1 VHLGLYLSGGGIVTL
16 EDVQGRPDTRGIAL
30 DAVGVTGLRYP
41 IVACDRDGAKQ
52 DTIGQITMAVALP
65 AQVKGTHL
73 SRFVEVLHDHATEIS
88 ITTLPVILG
97 ALCDRL
103 SAPAARLRVQ
113 ATYFR
118 ERHAPVSRAR
128 SVLGYDVTWFAAT
141 DGDTMDVEFGVHV
154 PVTSV
159 CPCSKAI
166 SDYGAH
172 NQRGHITVRVRTH
185 SRPAAAAEPL
195 WLEDLIDLAER
206 SASAPVFPL
215 LKRPDERH
223 VTMLAHDNP
232 VFVEDMARNVAEQ
245 LRDDVRLAA
254 FGVHA
259 ANDES
264 IHDHAAFATVE
275 SPRPGSLIDTAWNRP

>member
-1 VHLGLYLSGGGIVTL
+1 MS
-16 EDVQGRPDTRGIAL
+16 
-30 DAVGVTGLRYP
+30 
-41 IVACDRDGAKQ
+41 
-52 DTIGQITMAVALP
+52 
-65 AQVKGTHL
+65 
-73 SRFVEVLHDHATEIS
+73 
-88 ITTLPVILG
+88 
-97 ALCDRL
+97 
-103 SAPAARLRVQ
+103 
-113 ATYFR
+113 
-118 ERHAPVSRAR
+118 
-128 SVLGYDVTWFAAT
+128 
-141 DGDTMDVEFGVHV
+141 VEFGVDV

-172 NQRGHITVRVRTH
+172 NQRGHITIHVRPH
-185 SRPAAAAEPL
+185 SRPADANEPL

-223 VTMLAHDNP
+223 VTMLAYDNP
-232 VFVEDMARNVAEQ
+232 VFVEDMARNVAQQ
-245 LRDDVRLAA
+245 LRGDARLIA

-275 SPRPGSLIDTAWNRP
+275 SPSPGSLIDTGWNQQ